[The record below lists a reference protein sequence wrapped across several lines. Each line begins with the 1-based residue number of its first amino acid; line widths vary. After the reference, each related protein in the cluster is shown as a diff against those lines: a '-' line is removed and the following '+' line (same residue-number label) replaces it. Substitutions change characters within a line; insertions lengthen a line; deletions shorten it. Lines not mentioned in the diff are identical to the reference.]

1 MDRLEKLLRQ
11 NQMAHYMTNIEKW
24 IDAKEY
30 EIDHG
35 DITEKQLDYLRPLAY
50 PGTPIHNAVRQKDDK
65 EEEYSGM
72 ANNERRFL
80 VAQMRKGQKFQS
92 TTKLLDVERTNDFDI
107 RTHEEAIEQ
116 HQQMEKWVK
125 GMQSIKLS
133 HWQPKQE
140 WVTSS

>member
-80 VAQMRKGQKFQS
+80 VAQVRKGQKFQS

>member
-92 TTKLLDVERTNDFDI
+92 TTKLLDIMLNFWNLCRTFANFAELLQ
-107 RTHEEAIEQ
+107 RLQ
-116 HQQMEKWVK
+116 HF
-125 GMQSIKLS
+125 
-133 HWQPKQE
+133 
-140 WVTSS
+140 